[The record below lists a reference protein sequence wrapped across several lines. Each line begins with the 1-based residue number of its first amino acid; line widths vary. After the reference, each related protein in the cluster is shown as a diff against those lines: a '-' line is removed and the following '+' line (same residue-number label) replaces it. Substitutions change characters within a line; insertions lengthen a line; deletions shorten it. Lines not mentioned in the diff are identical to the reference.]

1 MPDRPSTGQ
10 ANQRA
15 PHAGDRRSY
24 PVLID
29 LHLQPVL
36 NNANQACPGLR
47 GALPVTG
54 PQSCGHQSA
63 AGGWVRHIAPSVSRR
78 PEDSL
83 GDISLLP
90 EGGLDTQCH
99 RFHGDSRTVLG
110 IYVYCWRE
118 GQTHSAFG
126 LTATRGQ
133 SWGHQSADGGR
144 VRHTVP
150 SVSRRPEESLVHI
163 SMPLEGGSD
172 TQCHRFHGDSRTV
185 LGISV
190 CCWREGQTQTPSTGL
205 RHPSFRKLPVSD
217 ARSVGQ
223 THSAIGFTE
232 TREQSC
238 GHVCTERIRQEA
250 DSRRPWNSPVD
261 ISLYDG

>member
-54 PQSCGHQSA
+54 PQSWGHQSA
-63 AGGWVRHIAPSVSRR
+63 AGGRVRHI
-78 PEDSL
+78 
-83 GDISLLP
+83 
-90 EGGLDTQCH
+90 
-99 RFHGDSRTVLG
+99 
-110 IYVYCWRE
+110 
-118 GQTHSAFG
+118 
-126 LTATRGQ
+126 
-133 SWGHQSADGGR
+133 
-144 VRHTVP
+144 VP

-163 SMPLEGGSD
+163 NMPLEGGSD
-172 TQCHRFHGDSRTV
+172 TQCNRFHGDSRTV

-223 THSAIGFTE
+223 THSAIGFME

-238 GHVCTERIRQEA
+238 GHTM
-250 DSRRPWNSPVD
+250 
-261 ISLYDG
+261 